1 MNGESRTSF
10 DLAVVGGGFAGLS
23 AARAASLRGL
33 RVVVLESKLA
43 LGAKLHTTGIFVREA
58 ADACDIPLRLAQ
70 RVTRV
75 RLYGPSRASVDLD
88 APGYYFLTTD
98 TEQVLRWLG
107 DEARRPGAEI
117 RTACPLEGARREGE
131 RWCLR
136 AGGQDLSARYLL
148 GADGSRFKTAAMEI
162 ADSEFRSS

>member
-1 MNGESRTSF
+1 M
-10 DLAVVGGGFAGLS
+10 S

-33 RVVVLESKLA
+33 RVVVLEAKPA

-107 DEARRPGAEI
+107 DEARRAGAEI
-117 RTACPLEGARREGE
+117 RTACPLEGARREAE
-131 RWCLR
+131 RWCLC
-136 AGGQDLSARYLL
+136 AGG
-148 GADGSRFKTAAMEI
+148 
-162 ADSEFRSS
+162 